1 MKTKHLTFIA
11 LVFLIIS
18 CKKSTEKL
26 ELNSNQVESNTKE
39 NMEQNVLITFGK
51 NYAKAW
57 SSQKPEKVAEY
68 FAADVSLTVNN
79 GEPAIGS
86 EAITNVAKGFMDAF
100 PDMIVTMD
108 SLVTKL
114 DKTQFHWTL
123 IGTNTGPNGTGNK
136 VNISGFEE
144 WTLNKNGLVQKSNGY
159 FDEEDY
165 NRQLIGSE

>member
-1 MKTKHLTFIA
+1 MKLKYLTLLFLTLFI
-11 LVFLIIS
+11 FS
-18 CKKSTEKL
+18 CKKNTEGLKSIST
-26 ELNSNQVESNTKE
+26 QVESNTNE
-39 NMEQNVLITFGK
+39 NMEQNKLIKFGI

-57 SSQKPEKVAEY
+57 SSQIPEKVAEY
-68 FAADVSLTVNN
+68 FAVDASLTVNN
-79 GEPAIGS
+79 GEPSIGS
-86 EAITNVAKGFMDAF
+86 EAIINVAKGFMDAF
-100 PDMIVTMD
+100 PDMVVTMD

-114 DKTQFHWTL
+114 DKKQFHWTL

-144 WTLNKNGLVQKSNGY
+144 WTLNKNGLVQKSNGC